1 MRLFRRPDFFAACVA
16 SLTERPF
23 QAAQHRSRIKHR
35 SEEDDHEDQPVPQ
48 PLRHRSFAAA
58 IVTTVLVGTLVEAF
72 EPAQLLQFNRNA
84 NGDLIVALGR
94 RTPAGPSQA

>member
-1 MRLFRRPDFFAACVA
+1 MKTNPY
-16 SLTERPF
+16 
-23 QAAQHRSRIKHR
+23 RSHSVIA
-35 SEEDDHEDQPVPQ
+35 
-48 PLRHRSFAAA
+48 SFAAA
-58 IVTTVLVGTLVEAF
+58 IVTTVLVSTLVEAF